1 MPVELILA
9 PPAAGKTAACIQRIL
24 TLRQS
29 DPLAPA
35 WVLVPDAQNAAYFR
49 QRLARAGGGLGVNVG
64 TFRALYTD
72 LLERQGNFT
81 PVITPALEH
90 RLVQGG
96 VDAAFAAGELAHYAA
111 IRTKPGF
118 IAALQDIF
126 SELRSAY
133 ISPEQFSAYTRE
145 AAPAKSEL
153 AGLYTRFIAQLQ
165 AIGWIDRDGQ
175 IWAAIDIL
183 ERDPAAAAH
192 IRLLVADGF
201 SAFAGAR
208 LAFLKRLSAQVGELL
223 ITLPGQR
230 DSTRPVQRRVQP
242 VIEAL
247 MRELAP
253 RVTDLTHPPHLPPE
267 SLYLEQHVLDPGEYL
282 KIEASTPIFLEAQ
295 SQGEEA
301 REALRW
307 IKRLHKRHG
316 VPLSACALFVSH
328 LEAYRPY
335 LRAAADEF
343 GMRVHFSHPDPLTD
357 SPAVGSLLNLLEMPL
372 ADYKTRAVFNALRS
386 PYFDFGLTGEDIDH
400 LELVSQKGRIV
411 SGREQWAETWDML
424 IAARRTSVESLDDE
438 RRERN
443 PLRDV
448 DLPAL
453 QNQFSRFWQVF
464 DGINEH
470 RSQTGWVAW
479 LEATL
484 AELGFYEQLSGER
497 DMEAWQTL
505 GETLGALV
513 LSEQVLGER
522 EVDYARFLSDLV
534 GALQGAQLDEPR
546 EARANAVWV
555 SGLHHAE
562 ASRYQAVALL
572 GFSEGLFPVVEH
584 PDPFLDETTRADL
597 GLDPQLGREQASAFY
612 QAFTRA
618 ERHLLLA
625 RPYLADHGESWDPS
639 PYWAAAASLFTQ
651 DALQKISPNTA
662 RPQAEAASPQELLF
676 WAVQHQALRY
686 PNDEQLT
693 SNWQDLRRARTVLA
707 ARRTKQPGGIYE
719 GDAAALTPILA
730 EKYAPGHVWSAS
742 RLETYATCPHQFYV
756 QNVLNLEPKEAPE
769 LGLDAAQIGTILHA
783 ILERVYQGAS
793 ATTDLEALL
802 AILEDTAT
810 SVFADAPRKQGF
822 RPSPLWTV
830 EQAQFIEMLR
840 KTIEALHAESQG
852 WTPIRFEAKFGM
864 HDAPALELN
873 VGGEAVRLHGVIDR
887 VDQDASGG
895 IRVIDYK
902 TGSSHLSKNDLISGW
917 RLQLPIYALAAQEA
931 LGLGTVV
938 EGFYW
943 QIRAASA
950 SSLKLSR
957 FKTDALKGPQGAY
970 TMALDHIQH
979 NLVGIRAGQFPP
991 IPPKGGCPSYC
1002 PAVQWCW
1009 RYQPTFY

>member
-9 PPAAGKTAACIQRIL
+9 PPAAGKTAACIQRI
-24 TLRQS
+24 QS
-29 DPLAPA
+29 VRKTEPLAPV

-49 QRLARAGGGLGVNVG
+49 QRLARAGGALGVSVG

-72 LLERQGNFT
+72 LLERQGNYT

-90 RLVQGG
+90 RLVQGA
-96 VDAAFAAGELAHYAA
+96 VDAAYAAGELAHYAA

-133 ISPEQFSAYTRE
+133 ISPERFSEYTYE
-145 AAPAKSEL
+145 AVPAKAEL
-153 AGLYTRFIAQLQ
+153 ADLYTRFVDQLE

-175 IWAAIDIL
+175 IWDTIDIL
-183 ERDPAAAAH
+183 EKDPGAASH

-208 LAFLKRLSAQVGELL
+208 IAFLKRLSTQVGELL
-223 ITLPGQR
+223 ITLPGQL
-230 DSTRPVQRRVQP
+230 DSTRPVHRRTQP

-247 MRELAP
+247 QRELAP
-253 RVTDLTHPPHLPPE
+253 QIAELTHTPHLPPE
-267 SLYLEQHVLDPGEYL
+267 SLYLAQHVLDPGEFP
-282 KIEASTPIFLEAQ
+282 KIEAATPIFLEVQ

-316 VPLSACALFVSH
+316 VSLSECALFVSH

-343 GMRVHFSHPDPLTD
+343 GMRLHFSHPDPLTA

-372 ADYKTRAVFNALRS
+372 ADYKTRGVFNALRS
-386 PYFDFGLTGEDIDH
+386 PYLDFGLTAVDIDH

-411 SGREQWAETWDML
+411 SGREQWEEAWEML
-424 IAARRTSVESLDDE
+424 STAHREAGEALDDE

-453 QNQFSRFWQVF
+453 QNQFSRFWRTY
-464 DGINEH
+464 DGIAEN

-479 LEATL
+479 LEDILT
-484 AELGFYEQLSGER
+484 ELGFYEQLSGER
-497 DMEAWQTL
+497 DLEAWQTL
-505 GETLGALV
+505 GETLEALV

-522 EVDYARFLSDLV
+522 LTGYARFLSDLI
-534 GALQGAQLDEPR
+534 GAVQGARIDEPR
-546 EARANAVWV
+546 TARQNALWI
-555 SGLHHAE
+555 SGIQHAA
-562 ASRYQAVALL
+562 ASRFKTVALL
-572 GFSEGLFPVVEH
+572 GFSEGLFPVVEQ

-597 GLDPQLGREQASAFY
+597 GLDPQLGREQASTFY

-618 ERHLLLA
+618 ESHLLLT
-625 RPYLADHGESWDPS
+625 RPYLADHGERWEPS

-651 DALQKISPNTA
+651 DALHKISTNTA
-662 RPQAEAASPQELLF
+662 RPQAEAASPEELLF
-676 WAVQHQALRY
+676 WAVQQKVLRY
-686 PNDEQLT
+686 PNDEGLV
-693 SNWQDLRRARTVLA
+693 SGWQDLHRARTVLV
-707 ARRTKQPGGIYE
+707 ARRSKQPGGIYE
-719 GDAAALTPILA
+719 GDAESLRPILA
-730 EKYAPGHVWSAS
+730 EKYGPGHTWSAS

-756 QNVLNLEPKEAPE
+756 QNVLNLEPKETPE
-769 LGLDAAQIGTILHA
+769 LGLDAAQVGTLLHA
-783 ILERVYQGAS
+783 ILEKVYQGADI
-793 ATTDLEALL
+793 TTDLESLL
-802 AILEDTAT
+802 AILEDCAA
-810 SVFADAPRKQGF
+810 SVFADAPRMLGF
-822 RPSPLWTV
+822 RPSPLWAV
-830 EQAQFIEMLR
+830 EQAQLIEMLR
-840 KTIEALHAESQG
+840 KTIEALDAESQG
-852 WTPIRFEAKFGM
+852 WTPIRFEAKFGI
-864 HDAPALELN
+864 HNTPTLVLD
-873 VGGEAVRLHGVIDR
+873 VDGEAVRLHGVIDR
-887 VDQDASGG
+887 VDQRYDGL

-902 TGSSHLSKNDLISGW
+902 TGGSYLSKNDLISGR

-931 LGLGTVV
+931 LGLGTVA

-943 QIRAASA
+943 QIRDAKA
-950 SSLKLSR
+950 SSLKLSK
-957 FKTDALKGPQGAY
+957 FITDALKGPGGAY
-970 TMALDHIQH
+970 MIALDHIH
-979 NLVGIRAGQFPP
+979 NNLKGIRAGQFPP

-1009 RYQPTFY
+1009 RYQAGNY

>member
-1 MPVELILA
+1 MPVQLILA
-9 PPAAGKTAACIQRIL
+9 PPAAGKTAACIQRIQA
-24 TLRQS
+24 LRQT

-35 WVLVPDAQNAAYFR
+35 WVLVPDAQNTAYFR

-90 RLVQGG
+90 RLVQGA
-96 VDAAFAAGELAHYAA
+96 VDAALAAGELAHYAA

-118 IAALQDIF
+118 VAALQDIF

-133 ISPEQFSAYTRE
+133 ISPEQFTEYTHD
-145 AAPAKSEL
+145 AAPAKAEL
-153 AGLYTRFIAQLQ
+153 ACLYTRFVDQLE

-175 IWAAIDIL
+175 IWDAIDIL
-183 ERDPAAAAH
+183 EKEPDAASH
-192 IRLLVADGF
+192 IRFLVVDGF

-208 LAFLKRLSAQVGELL
+208 LQFLKRLSAQVGELL
-223 ITLPGQR
+223 ITLPGLLG
-230 DSTRPVQRRVQP
+230 SSRPVHRRVQP
-242 VIEAL
+242 VIETL
-247 MRELAP
+247 LRELSP
-253 RVTDLTHPPHLPPE
+253 QVTSPSSPPHLPPTIQH
-267 SLYLEQHVLDPGEYL
+267 LEQYVLDPGEFP
-282 KIEASTPIFLEAQ
+282 KIQASYPIFIEAQ

-316 VPLSACALFVSH
+316 VSLSECALFVSH

-335 LRAAADEF
+335 LRTVADEF
-343 GMRVHFSHPDPLTD
+343 GMRLHFSHPDPLTA
-357 SPAVGSLLNLLEMPL
+357 SPAVTSLLNLLEMPL
-372 ADYKTRAVFNALRS
+372 AGYKTRAVFNALRS
-386 PYFDFGLTGEDIDH
+386 PYFDFGMSAVDIDH

-411 SGREQWAETWDML
+411 SGRAQWEETWGML
-424 IAARRTSVESLDDE
+424 FAAKRAAEESLDDE

-453 QNQFSRFWQVF
+453 QHQFLRFWQVF
-464 DGINEH
+464 DGIAEH
-470 RSQTGWVAW
+470 RSQTGWVTW
-479 LEATL
+479 LEARL
-484 AELGFYEQLSGER
+484 AELGFYAQLSGER
-497 DMEAWQTL
+497 DLEACRTL

-522 EVDYARFLSDLV
+522 LISYERFLSDLV
-534 GALQGAQLDEPR
+534 GAVQGARIDEPR
-546 EARANAVWV
+546 SARENAVWI
-555 SGLHHAE
+555 SGIQHA
-562 ASRYQAVALL
+562 AATRFKAVALL
-572 GFSEGLFPVVEH
+572 GFSEGLFPVVEQ
-584 PDPFLDETTRADL
+584 PDPFLDETTRAHL
-597 GLDPQLGREQASAFY
+597 GLEPQLGREQANTFY
-612 QAFTRA
+612 LAFTRA
-618 ERHLLLA
+618 ERHLLLT

-639 PYWAAAASLFTQ
+639 PYWTAAASLFTQ
-651 DALQKISPNTA
+651 DALHKISPNTA
-662 RPQAEAASPQELLF
+662 RPQSEAASPQELLF
-676 WAVQHQALRY
+676 WAVQHKALRY
-686 PNDEQLT
+686 PKDEQLVT
-693 SNWQDLRRARTVLA
+693 HWQDLHRARTILA
-707 ARRTKQPGGIYE
+707 ARRSKQPGGIYE
-719 GDAAALTPILA
+719 GDAEPLTPILA
-730 EKYAPGHVWSAS
+730 EKYGSGHTWSAS
-742 RLETYATCPHQFYV
+742 RLETYATCPHQFYI
-756 QNVLNLEPKEAPE
+756 QHVLNLEPKETPE
-769 LGLDAAQIGTILHA
+769 LGLDAAQVGSILHA
-783 ILERVYQGAS
+783 ILEKVYQEVD
-793 ATTDLEALL
+793 ATTDLESLL

-810 SVFADAPRKQGF
+810 TVFANAPRTLGF
-822 RPSPLWTV
+822 RPSPLWAV

-852 WTPIRFEAKFGM
+852 WKPIRFEAMFGIYGT
-864 HDAPALELN
+864 PALLLDTD
-873 VGGEAVRLHGVIDR
+873 GEVVRLHGVIDR
-887 VDQDASGG
+887 VDQTADGL

-902 TGSSHLSKNDLISGW
+902 TGGSHLSKNDLISGR

-943 QIRAASA
+943 QIRDAKA

-957 FKTDALKGPQGAY
+957 FNTDTLKGPEGAY
-970 TMALDHIQH
+970 AVALDHIQH

-1009 RYQPTFY
+1009 RYQAGYF

>member
-9 PPAAGKTAACIQRIL
+9 PPAAGKTAACLQRIQS
-24 TLRQS
+24 LRQS
-29 DPLAPA
+29 DPLAPM

-49 QRLARAGGGLGVNVG
+49 RRLARTGGGLGVNVG

-72 LLERQGNFT
+72 LLEQNGQFT

-90 RLVQGG
+90 RLVQGT
-96 VDAAFAAGELAHYAA
+96 VDAAFAAGELSHYAA

-133 ISPEQFSAYTRE
+133 VSPARFSDYTRE
-145 AAPAKSEL
+145 AGPAVAEL
-153 AGLYTRFIAQLQ
+153 AGLYTRFVTQLE

-175 IWAAIDIL
+175 IWDAIDIL
-183 ERDPAAAAH
+183 EKDPAAAAH
-192 IRLLVADGF
+192 IRLLVVDGF

-208 LAFLKRLSAQVGELL
+208 LAFLKQLSSQVGELL

-230 DSTRPVQRRVQP
+230 DSTRPVHRRVQP
-242 VIEAL
+242 VIDVL
-247 MRELAP
+247 LHELTP
-253 RVTDLTHPPHLPPE
+253 QVTELTNPPYLPTE
-267 SLYLEQHVLDPGEYL
+267 SQYLEQHVLNPGEYP
-282 KIEASTPIFLEAQ
+282 KIEASTPIFLAAQ

-307 IKRLHKRHG
+307 VKHLNKRHG

-328 LEAYRPY
+328 LEAYRPH

-343 GMRVHFSHPDPLTD
+343 GMRVHFSHPDPLAS
-357 SPAVGSLLNLLEMPL
+357 SPAVQSLLNLLEMPL
-372 ADYKTRAVFNALRS
+372 GGYKTRAVFNALRS
-386 PYFDFGLTGEDIDH
+386 PYFDFGLTGQDIDH

-411 SGREQWAETWDML
+411 SGREQWAEAWVML
-424 IAARRTSVESLDDE
+424 IAARRDSAESLDDE

-443 PLRDV
+443 PLLDV

-464 DGINEH
+464 DGITEH

-484 AELGFYEQLSGER
+484 ANLGFYEQLSGER
-497 DMEAWQTL
+497 DLEAWQTL

-534 GALQGAQLDEPR
+534 GAVQGAQLDQPR
-546 EARANAVWV
+546 EARNNAVWV
-555 SGLHHAE
+555 SGLHHAV
-562 ASRYQAVALL
+562 ASRFKAVALL

-584 PDPFLDETTRADL
+584 PDPFLDEDTRADL
-597 GLDPQLGREQASAFY
+597 GLDPQLGREQASTFY

-618 ERHLLLA
+618 EQHLLLT

-639 PYWAAAASLFTQ
+639 PYWAAAVSLFTGG
-651 DALQKISPNTA
+651 AVQKVSPNTA
-662 RPQAEAASPQELLF
+662 RPQSEAASPEELLF
-676 WAVQHQALRY
+676 WAVQQKTLRY
-686 PNDEQLT
+686 PNDEQLE
-693 SNWQDLRRARTVLA
+693 SGWQDLRRVQTILS
-707 ARRTKQPGGIYE
+707 ARRSKQPAGTYE
-719 GDAAALTPILA
+719 GDAESLRPMLA
-730 EKYAPGHVWSAS
+730 EKFAPGHVWSAS

-756 QNVLNLEPKEAPE
+756 QNVLNLEPKKTPE

-783 ILERVYQGAS
+783 ILERVYQGADT
-793 ATTDLEALL
+793 TTDLESLL

-822 RPSPLWTV
+822 RPSPLWAV
-830 EQAQFIEMLR
+830 EQAQFIEMLQ
-840 KTIEALHAESQG
+840 KTIEALYLESQG
-852 WTPIRFEAKFGM
+852 WTPIRFEAKFGI
-864 HDAPALELN
+864 HDTPALELD

-887 VDQDASGG
+887 VDQDDSGR

-902 TGSSHLSKNDLISGW
+902 TGGSHLAKGDLISGR

-943 QIRAASA
+943 QIRDAAA
-950 SSLKLSR
+950 SSLKLSK
-957 FKTDALKGPQGAY
+957 FATESLKGPQGAY
-970 TMALDHIQH
+970 TVALDHIQH
-979 NLVGIRAGQFPP
+979 NLAGIRSGQFPP
-991 IPPKGGCPSYC
+991 VPPKGGCPSYC

-1009 RYQPTFY
+1009 RYQAGY